1 MEKTTGKSGPILAA
15 SGILLL
21 FVLAHFGHHLVS
33 AMLSP
38 LMPYI
43 RDDFKLSFTEIGL
56 LQSSFSLAYGFSQ
69 IPLGWLSDRVGRRI
83 LITLGISGMALFAFL
98 IGFAPNFY
106 FVAACLVMMGIMG
119 GGYHPASAPLVSATV
134 APGQRGKALGIHQI
148 GGTGSQLIAPLLAT
162 AIAVLWGW
170 RNSYITL
177 GIGTFLLGLLLFV
190 WLRGNGQGGKP
201 APKAK
206 SEVRP
211 REKLSAVFWRRM
223 IAFLVMSTVIQGFTG
238 SVSALSTLFLVD
250 HFGQSKE
257 VAGMMYAL
265 IQVGGLIAGPLGGY
279 LSDRVGS
286 LRIFLILSVVAAP
299 VIYLFTVVPFS
310 YVTVGILLALVGF
323 CQWGRMPVSE
333 AYIMNETSEQG
344 RSTVLGIYY
353 AAGRTFPGLI
363 SPVVGNITDRYGL
376 AASFTAIAATV
387 GVLTA
392 IGTLFLWEHH
402 HNPPSESQAML

>member
-1 MEKTTGKSGPILAA
+1 MEKATGKSAPILAA
-15 SGILLL
+15 LGILLL

-56 LQSSFSLAYGFSQ
+56 LQSSFSLSYGFSQ
-69 IPLGWLSDRVGRRI
+69 IPMGWLSDRVGRRF
-83 LITLGISGMALFAFL
+83 LIALGISGMALFAFL

-106 FVAACLVMMGIMG
+106 FMAFLVLMGVMG

-134 APGQRGKALGIHQI
+134 EPGQRGKALGIHQI
-148 GGTGSQLIAPLLAT
+148 GGTGSQLIAPLIAT
-162 AIAVLWGW
+162 TIAAFWGW

-190 WLRGNGQGGKP
+190 LLKGNGQGGKS
-201 APKAK
+201 APKITT
-206 SEVRP
+206 EVKP
-211 REKLSAVFWRRM
+211 KEKLTASFLQRM
-223 IAFLVMSTVIQGFTG
+223 IIFLIMSTVIQGLTG
-238 SVSALSTLFLVD
+238 SVNSLSTLFMVD
-250 HFGQSKE
+250 HFGVSNQL
-257 VAGMMYAL
+257 AGTMYVL
-265 IQVGGLIAGPLGGY
+265 IQAGGLIGGPLGGY

-286 LRIFLILSVVAAP
+286 LKIIVILSIIAAP
-299 VIYLFTVVPFS
+299 VVYLFTIVPFN

-344 RSTVLGIYY
+344 RSTILGIYY
-353 AAGRTFPGLI
+353 TAGRAFPGLI
-363 SPVVGNITDRYGL
+363 SPVVGIITDNYGL
-376 AASFTAIAATV
+376 TTSFTIIAITV
-387 GVLTA
+387 AVLTV
-392 IGTLFLWEHH
+392 ICTLVLWERKR
-402 HNPPSESQAML
+402 A